1 MSLSTP
7 ISGKSNSD
15 HQPNRRGRLKVF
27 LGYAAGVGKTYR
39 MLEEAQQMK
48 RQGQEIVVGYFEPHG
63 RKDTMAKVAGLEFI
77 PRRKLAYRGT
87 TFEEM
92 DTPAILTRHPSICVV
107 DELAHTN
114 VPSSERSKRWEDVQ
128 ALLDLGIDVVTNM
141 NIQHLE
147 SLNDQV
153 FQISGIRVR
162 ETVPDW
168 FVQSAAEVVMVDAT
182 TEALFNRLRRGDIYA
197 AEKAQRA
204 MENFFKESTL
214 VALRELALRQTAHE
228 LKLRAIGGSSE
239 ARQPE
244 QEPLGA
250 SPPSRKV
257 TVDRI
262 LIYVSADASTAM
274 LIRRG
279 RRMADYLRGECF
291 AVSVMP
297 IGDHGRLPRQ
307 DIDIVERHL
316 NFARNLH
323 IETRVLEGD
332 DVAETIVDFARRNQV
347 TQILLS
353 RRHCS
358 SWSHLLGTDFILRVV
373 RKAKD
378 LRVIIVAERT
388 RSHSR

>member
-15 HQPNRRGRLKVF
+15 HQPDRRGRLKVF

-48 RQGQEIVVGYFEPHG
+48 REGQEIVVGYFEPHG
-63 RKDTMAKVAGLEFI
+63 RKDTMAKVAGLDFI

-92 DTPAILTRHPSICVV
+92 DTPAILTRHPDTCVV

-128 ALLDLGIDVVTNM
+128 ALLDAGIDVVTNM

-168 FVQSAAEVVMVDAT
+168 FVKCAAEVVMVDAT
-182 TEALFNRLRRGDIYA
+182 TEALFNRLRRGNIYA
-197 AEKAQRA
+197 AEKAERA

-228 LKLRAIGGSSE
+228 LKLREIGGASE
-239 ARQPE
+239 ARPSE
-244 QEPLGA
+244 QDPSGAAPLSLRA
-250 SPPSRKV
+250 

-279 RRMADYLRGECF
+279 RRMADYLGAECF
-291 AVSVMP
+291 AVSVTP
-297 IGDHGRLPRQ
+297 HGERGHLPRQ
-307 DIDIVERHL
+307 ARDTVERHL

-332 DVAETIVDFARRNQV
+332 DAAETIVDFARRNQV

-353 RRHCS
+353 RRHYS

-378 LRVIIVAERT
+378 LRVIIVAERS

>member
-1 MSLSTP
+1 LYTP
-7 ISGKSNSD
+7 ISGNFNSD

-87 TFEEM
+87 TFDEM
-92 DTPAILTRHPSICVV
+92 DTPAILTRHPGTCVV

-128 ALLDLGIDVVTNM
+128 ALLDAGIDVVTNM

-228 LKLRAIGGSSE
+228 LKLRAIGGASE

-244 QEPLGA
+244 QEPLGG
-250 SPPSRKV
+250 SPSSRKL

-279 RRMADYLRGECF
+279 RRMADYLGAECF

-307 DIDIVERHL
+307 DRDIVERHL

-332 DVAETIVDFARRNQV
+332 DAAETIVNFARRNQV

-353 RRHCS
+353 RRHYS
-358 SWSHLLGTDFILRVV
+358 SWSHLLGTDLILRVV

-388 RSHSR
+388 RSHSS